1 MKTSE
6 EQVYRLWKKVCA
18 EDDMKAF
25 EELYYQLFNRL
36 IKFCTFYVIR
46 KEVAEEI
53 VSDLFVKCWQN
64 RKSETIILKLETYL
78 FSAVRNQS
86 LKYIKKNAHMQLREI
101 KSSDEFMFA
110 APVDLEKDIS
120 DKELCQRLD
129 RAIEQLSPQ
138 SKIIFRL
145 IKENG
150 MKYKEVAEILK
161 ISPRTVQTQLFRGM
175 AKLRKSLQ
183 PFYPHKKAPCVPGG

>member
-1 MKTSE
+1 LKTSE

-53 VSDLFVKCWQN
+53 VSDLFVKCWEN